1 MCHVRYRNIMGM
13 SEQLE
18 TFIATNKDSIRMGVL
33 AGQLE
38 EAIKIIFNAGYE
50 AAVSEIIEQ
59 QDLSEQNLGDWYV
72 WDREESP
79 TTSGEG

>member
-50 AAVSEIIEQ
+50 AGVHDVRFVAE
-59 QDLSEQNLGDWYV
+59 LSEQNLGDWYV

>member
-1 MCHVRYRNIMGM
+1 MGM

>member
-1 MCHVRYRNIMGM
+1 M

-59 QDLSEQNLGDWYV
+59 QDLSEQNLGD
-72 WDREESP
+72 
-79 TTSGEG
+79 

>member
-1 MCHVRYRNIMGM
+1 MGM

-59 QDLSEQNLGDWYV
+59 QDLSEQNLGD
-72 WDREESP
+72 
-79 TTSGEG
+79 